1 MPALTTIDA
10 YLAGQMRRLKIPGLA
25 LAIVEGDQIVYQRGY
40 GRARPGGEAPTPQ
53 TPFVLGS
60 TTKSFTALAVMQLVE
75 AGQVMLDAPVQR
87 YLPWFR
93 VADPQASVQ
102 ITVRH
107 LLNQNSGL
115 PMLPGMVLL
124 ADLDDRPGATE
135 RQARS
140 LAHVKLNHPA
150 GSTFEYSNLNYNLLG
165 LIVEAASGEFYPDY
179 IQHHIFEPLDM
190 RHSYTSLAPARQDG
204 LAAGHRYWFAHPV
217 AISDLP
223 TPRGSLPSGQLIS
236 SSEDMA
242 HSLIAQLNGG
252 RYGDAQLL
260 ARAGIEELHRGAA
273 DVQVMGQVVDR
284 YGMGW
289 FASDLDGTKLVW
301 HGGNE
306 PDFSS
311 YMALLPEQKTG
322 VVLLVNADHYG
333 LPFVLPEVGH
343 GVAAL
348 LAGQSPPPIR
358 LGFLPWAM
366 RALLLIPLLQLAGV
380 VATLGVLR
388 RWQREPA
395 LRPRGGQMWGRHL
408 LLPLIPNLALAALAV
423 FLRRRGMLPYLRLYN
438 PDVYWV
444 AWLGGRFAGIW
455 AFLRSG
461 LVLRALRSRSP

>member
-1 MPALTTIDA
+1 
-10 YLAGQMRRLKIPGLA
+10 
-25 LAIVEGDQIVYQRGY
+25 
-40 GRARPGGEAPTPQ
+40 
-53 TPFVLGS
+53 
-60 TTKSFTALAVMQLVE
+60 
-75 AGQVMLDAPVQR
+75 
-87 YLPWFR
+87 
-93 VADPQASVQ
+93 
-102 ITVRH
+102 
-107 LLNQNSGL
+107 
-115 PMLPGMVLL
+115 
-124 ADLDDRPGATE
+124 
-135 RQARS
+135 
-140 LAHVKLNHPA
+140 
-150 GSTFEYSNLNYNLLG
+150 
-165 LIVEAASGEFYPDY
+165 
-179 IQHHIFEPLDM
+179 
-190 RHSYTSLAPARQDG
+190 
-204 LAAGHRYWFAHPV
+204 
-217 AISDLP
+217 
-223 TPRGSLPSGQLIS
+223 
-236 SSEDMA
+236 
-242 HSLIAQLNGG
+242 
-252 RYGDAQLL
+252 
-260 ARAGIEELHRGAA
+260 
-273 DVQVMGQVVDR
+273 
-284 YGMGW
+284 
-289 FASDLDGTKLVW
+289 
-301 HGGNE
+301 
-306 PDFSS
+306 
-311 YMALLPEQKTG
+311 MALLPDQKRG